1 VNYPEW
7 GRIASRTDLQKYY
20 EGMRAE
26 IAGYRNAASA
36 ASITAR
42 KYRKEA
48 EEAKTEKKVVD
59 KKLLHITERKK
70 LTDETKKAGYWS
82 GAAAITVTIFYEIC
96 KVKGIG
102 YPGGHRFA
110 SVWTH
115 EAVIACC
122 TWISTVIFGL
132 LYRIAHGK

>member
-1 VNYPEW
+1 MNYPAW
-7 GRIASRTDLQKYY
+7 NRVASHGDKKRHY
-20 EGMRAE
+20 EAMRRE
-26 IAGYRNAASA
+26 INGYRNAANA
-36 ASITAR
+36 ANVTAR
-42 KYRKEA
+42 KYRKKADEA
-48 EEAKTEKKVVD
+48 ATEKLAVD
-59 KKLLHITERKK
+59 KKLLHITEEQKAI
-70 LTDETKKAGYWS
+70 DETKKAGYWS
-82 GAAAITVTIFYEIC
+82 GAAAISVTIFYEIC
-96 KVKGIG
+96 KVQGVG

>member
-1 VNYPEW
+1 
-7 GRIASRTDLQKYY
+7 
-20 EGMRAE
+20 MRAE
-26 IAGYRNAASA
+26 IAGYRNAANA
-36 ASITAR
+36 ASVTAR

-59 KKLLHITERKK
+59 RKLIHISEQQKA
-70 LTDETKKAGYWS
+70 TDETKKAGYWA
-82 GAAAITVTIFYEIC
+82 GAAAILVTIFYVIC
-96 KVKGIG
+96 KVKGVG
-102 YPGGHRFA
+102 YPGGSRFA
-110 SVWTH
+110 SVGTH

>member
-1 VNYPEW
+1 MNYPEW

-26 IAGYRNAASA
+26 IAGYRNAANA
-36 ASITAR
+36 ASVTAR

-48 EEAKTEKKVVD
+48 EEAKTEKQVVD
-59 KKLLHITERKK
+59 KKLIHISEQQKAI
-70 LTDETKKAGYWS
+70 DETKKAGYWS

-96 KVKGIG
+96 KVKGVG
-102 YPGGHRFA
+102 YPGGSRFA